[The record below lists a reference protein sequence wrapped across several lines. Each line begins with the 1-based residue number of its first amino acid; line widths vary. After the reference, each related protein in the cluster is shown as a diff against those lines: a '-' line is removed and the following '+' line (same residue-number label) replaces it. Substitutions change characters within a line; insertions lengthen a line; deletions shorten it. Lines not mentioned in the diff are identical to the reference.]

1 MTHASY
7 FKLLKLYADL
17 WARRHCRV
25 EIAGEEHLRNVREE
39 RRVYIVSHPT
49 TWDLPM
55 LAHIGRNNYYVIVA
69 DGPFAHPLVKW
80 LFGNAGFM
88 KLTKDNSDEVI
99 GKACQL
105 VAAMHPLIISL
116 KGYGVDFGEEVRP
129 RTGGIRI
136 AHAAK
141 ANIYPIHLMIEEGK
155 RIMKGFKDA
164 SGTNYPFTVFH
175 DTLYFATFLAPLR
188 YEEYAKNEMGYED
201 FRRIAYSIEAD
212 FNATQADIERSLEE
226 GRYAG
231 VARRGGCRAPVV
243 Y

>member
-25 EIAGEEHLRNVREE
+25 ELSGEEQLEHVREE

-69 DGPFAHPLVKW
+69 GGPFAHPLVKW
-80 LFGNAGFM
+80 LFSNAGFL
-88 KLTKDNSDEVI
+88 KIEQDSGDEVI

-105 VAAMHPLIISL
+105 VAARHPLIISL
-116 KGYGVDFGEEVRP
+116 KGYGVDFGEEVRA

-141 ANIYPIHLMIEEGK
+141 ANIYPVHLMIEEGK

-175 DTLYFATFLAPLR
+175 DTMYFATFLPPLR
-188 YEEYAKNEMGYED
+188 YEEYAKEEMSYED
-201 FRRIAYSIEAD
+201 YQQIAYSIESKFAAIQE
-212 FNATQADIERSLEE
+212 NIERALLE
-226 GRYAG
+226 GRFAG
-231 VARRGGCRAPVV
+231 VARRGGCRKQV
-243 Y
+243 YY